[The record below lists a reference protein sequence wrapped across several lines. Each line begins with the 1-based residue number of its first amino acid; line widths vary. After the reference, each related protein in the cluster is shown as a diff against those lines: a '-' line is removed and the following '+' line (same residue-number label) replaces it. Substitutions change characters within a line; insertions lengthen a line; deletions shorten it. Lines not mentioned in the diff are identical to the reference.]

1 MIHPKLLPEP
11 TTALSGLLTSKRYR
25 TFRLGQIALEALCID
40 SLGMLVRL
48 NLSAEP
54 YPYPPR
60 IRRIPASLT
69 GLPYKKS
76 AGNLHDSRLRISLLN
91 VIKHSTGL
99 RIIFFTVESFSKSE
113 KSQEK

>member
-11 TTALSGLLTSKRYR
+11 TTAPSGLLTSKRYR

-48 NLSAEP
+48 NLSTESDH
-54 YPYPPR
+54 PPPKNH
-60 IRRIPASLT
+60 RIPASLT

-76 AGNLHDSRLRISLLN
+76 AWNLHDSRLRTALLN
-91 VIKHSTGL
+91 VIKQSPDL
-99 RIIFFTVESFSKSE
+99 RKFFFIVESFSKSE